1 MLIGIPKEIKEGEYR
16 ISIVPAGVKT
26 LVDAGHRVLIEK
38 KAGEGSG
45 ISDEDFIRAGA
56 KMKESNKDIWEE
68 SEMIMKVKEPLPQ
81 EYDLMHEGQIIF
93 TYFHLAPE
101 RELTRVLLERKVIGI
116 AYETIELDD
125 GTLPLLTPMSEIA
138 GRMAVHI
145 GAYFLQKEHNGRGVL
160 LAGVPGVEPAN
171 VVILGGG
178 VVGTNAAKIA
188 LGMGADV
195 TVLDINLNRLRYLDD
210 LYFGSIKTIMSNIQ
224 NVGETVSRADL
235 LIGGILIHGALTPHV
250 VTRAMVSY
258 MQRGSVIIDVS
269 VDQGGC
275 IETTRPTSHEDPT
288 YEVDGV
294 IHYCVANMPGA
305 VARTSTFALTNTTF
319 PYCLKMAN
327 MGYREAMRSD
337 KALMKGLNTSDGK
350 VTYKPVA
357 EALNLEY
364 LKVEF

>member
-1 MLIGIPKEIKEGEYR
+1 MLIGIPKEIKKGEYR
-16 ISIVPAGVKT
+16 VSIVPAGVKT
-26 LVDAGHRVLIEK
+26 LVDAGHRVFIEK

-45 ISDEDFIRAGA
+45 IFDEDYIRAGA
-56 KMKESNKDIWEE
+56 EVRKSRKDIWEE
-68 SEMIMKVKEPLPQ
+68 AEMIMKVKEPLPP
-81 EYDLMHEGQIIF
+81 EYHLMHEGQLIF

-101 RELTRVLLERKVIGI
+101 RTLTEILLERRVIGV

-138 GRMAVHI
+138 GRMAVHV

-178 VVGTNAAKIA
+178 VVGANAAKIA
-188 LGMGADV
+188 LGMGARV

-210 LYFGSIKTIMSNIQ
+210 IFFGRITTLMSNIQ
-224 NVGETVSRADL
+224 NVGETVTKADL
-235 LIGGILIHGALTPHV
+235 MIGGILIHGARAPHV
-250 VTRAMVSY
+250 VTRGMVSE
-258 MQRGSVIIDVS
+258 MRKGAVIVDVA

-275 IETTRPTSHEDPT
+275 VETTRPTCHADPT

-327 MGYREAMRSD
+327 MGYKEAMRRD
-337 KALMKGLNTSDGK
+337 KALMRGLNIYDGK

-357 EALNLEY
+357 DALNMEY
-364 LKVEF
+364 LQVEF

>member
-1 MLIGIPKEIKEGEYR
+1 MLIGIPKEIKKEEYR
-16 ISIVPAGVKT
+16 VGIVPAGVKT
-26 LVDAGHRVLIEK
+26 LVDAGHRVLVEK

-45 ISDEDFIRAGA
+45 ISDDDYIRAGA
-56 KMKESNKDIWEE
+56 EMRESKKDIWEE
-68 SEMIMKVKEPLPQ
+68 AEMIMKVKEPLPP
-81 EYDLMHEGQIIF
+81 EYDLMHGGQIIF

-101 RELTRVLLERKVIGI
+101 RKLTKALLEREVIGI

-138 GRMAVHI
+138 GRMAVHV

-160 LAGVPGVEPAN
+160 LGGVPGVEPAN
-171 VVILGGG
+171 VVILGAG
-178 VVGTNAAKIA
+178 VVGNNAAKIA
-188 LGMGADV
+188 LGMGANV
-195 TVLDINLNRLRYLDD
+195 TVLDIDLNRLRYFDD
-210 LYFGSIKTIMSNIQ
+210 IYFGRINTLMSNIQ
-224 NVGETVSRADL
+224 NVGEAITKVDL
-235 LIGGILIHGALTPHV
+235 LIGGVLIHGARAPHI
-250 VTRAMVSY
+250 VTRDMVSN
-258 MQRGSVIIDVS
+258 MRKGAVIVDVA

-275 IETTRPTSHEDPT
+275 VETTRPTFHDDPV

-337 KALMKGLNTSDGK
+337 KALMRGLNIFDGK

-357 EALNLEY
+357 EALNMEY
-364 LKVEF
+364 LQVKF

>member
-1 MLIGIPKEIKEGEYR
+1 MLIGIPRETKKEEYR
-16 ISIVPAGVKT
+16 VGIVPAGVKT
-26 LVDAGHRVLIEK
+26 LIDAGHRVLVEK

-45 ISDEDFIRAGA
+45 ISDDDYIRAGA
-56 KMKESNKDIWEE
+56 EVRESNKDVWNEA
-68 SEMIMKVKEPLPQ
+68 EMIMKVKEPLPP

-101 RELTRVLLERKVIGI
+101 RELTEALLERKVIGI
-116 AYETIELDD
+116 AYETIEMDD

-138 GRMAVHI
+138 GRMAVHV

-160 LAGVPGVEPAN
+160 LGGVPGVEPAN

-188 LGMGADV
+188 LGMGANV
-195 TVLDINLNRLRYLDD
+195 TVLDIDLNRLRYLDD
-210 LYFGSIKTIMSNIQ
+210 IYFGRITTLMSNIQ
-224 NVGETVSRADL
+224 NVGEAVTKADL
-235 LIGGILIHGALTPHV
+235 LIGGVLIHGARTPHI
-250 VTRAMVSY
+250 VTRDMVSN
-258 MQRGSVIIDVS
+258 MRKGAVLVDVA

-275 IETTRPTSHEDPT
+275 VETTRPTFHDDPT

-327 MGYREAMRSD
+327 MGYREAMRRD
-337 KALMKGLNTSDGK
+337 KALMRGLNIHDGK

-357 EALNLEY
+357 EALNMEY
-364 LKVEF
+364 LRVEF

>member
-1 MLIGIPKEIKEGEYR
+1 MLIGIPKEIKKGEYR
-16 ISIVPAGVKT
+16 VSIVPAGVKT
-26 LVDAGHRVLIEK
+26 LVDAGHRVLVEK

-45 ISDEDFIRAGA
+45 ISDEDYIRAGA
-56 KMKESNKDIWEE
+56 VVKQSTKEIWDEA
-68 SEMIMKVKEPLPQ
+68 EMIMKVKEPLPR

-101 RELTRVLLERKVIGI
+101 RKLTEALLERRVIGI

-138 GRMAVHI
+138 GRMAVHV
-145 GAYFLQKEHNGRGVL
+145 GAYFLQKEHKGRGVL

-210 LYFGSIKTIMSNIQ
+210 IFFSRITTLMSNIE
-224 NVGETVSRADL
+224 NVKDTVTKADL
-235 LIGGILIHGALTPHV
+235 LIGGILIHGARAPHV
-250 VTRAMVSY
+250 VTRDIVSQ
-258 MQRGSVIIDVS
+258 MRNGAVIVDVA

-275 IETTRPTSHEDPT
+275 VETTRPTSHDDPI

-327 MGYREAMRSD
+327 MGYKEAMRRD
-337 KALMKGLNTSDGK
+337 KALMRGLNIYDGE

-357 EALNLEY
+357 DALNMEY
-364 LKVEF
+364 LSVEF

>member
-1 MLIGIPKEIKEGEYR
+1 MLIGIPKEVKKGEYR
-16 ISIVPAGVKT
+16 VGIVPAGVKT
-26 LVDAGHRVLIEK
+26 LVDARHRVLIEK

-45 ISDEDFIRAGA
+45 ISDDEYIRAGA
-56 KMKESNKDIWEE
+56 EVRESKKDIWDEA
-68 SEMIMKVKEPLPQ
+68 EMIMKVKEPLPA

-101 RELTRVLLERKVIGI
+101 MKLTLALLERKVIGI

-138 GRMAVHI
+138 GRMAVHV

-160 LAGVPGVEPAN
+160 LGGVPGVEPAN
-171 VVILGGG
+171 VIILGGG

-188 LGMGADV
+188 LGMGANV
-195 TVLDINLNRLRYLDD
+195 TVLDIDLNRLRYLDD
-210 LYFGSIKTIMSNIQ
+210 IFFGRMRTLMSNSE
-224 NVGETVSRADL
+224 NVGEAVAAADL
-235 LIGGILIHGALTPHV
+235 LIGGILIHGARTPHL
-250 VTRAMVSY
+250 VTRDMVSS
-258 MQRGSVIIDVS
+258 MRKGTVIVDVA

-275 IETTRPTSHEDPT
+275 VETTRPTFHDNPIF
-288 YEVDGV
+288 EVDGI

-327 MGYREAMRSD
+327 RGYREAMKSD
-337 KALMKGLNTSDGK
+337 KALMRGLNTYDGK

-364 LKVEF
+364 LPVEF

>member
-1 MLIGIPKEIKEGEYR
+1 MLIGIPKEVKKGEYR
-16 ISIVPAGVKT
+16 VGIVPAGVKT
-26 LVDAGHRVLIEK
+26 LVDARHRVLVEK

-45 ISDEDFIRAGA
+45 ISDDDYIRAGA
-56 KMKESNKDIWEE
+56 EVRESKKDIWDEA
-68 SEMIMKVKEPLPQ
+68 EMIMKVKEPLPA
-81 EYDLMHEGQIIF
+81 EYALMHEGQIIF

-101 RELTRVLLERKVIGI
+101 MKLTNALLERKVIGI

-138 GRMAVHI
+138 GRMAVHV
-145 GAYFLQKEHNGRGVL
+145 GAYFLQKEHNGRGIL
-160 LAGVPGVEPAN
+160 LGGVPGVEPAN
-171 VVILGGG
+171 VIILGGG

-188 LGMGADV
+188 LGMGANV
-195 TVLDINLNRLRYLDD
+195 TVLDIDLNRLRYLDD
-210 LYFGSIKTIMSNIQ
+210 IFFGRMKTLMSNSER
-224 NVGETVSRADL
+224 VGEALATADL
-235 LIGGILIHGALTPHV
+235 LIGGILIHGARTPHV
-250 VTRAMVSY
+250 VTRDMVSS
-258 MQRGSVIIDVS
+258 MRKGTVIIDVA

-275 IETTRPTSHEDPT
+275 VETTRPTFHDNPT

-294 IHYCVANMPGA
+294 IHYCVSNMPGA

-327 MGYREAMRSD
+327 RGYREAMRSD
-337 KALMKGLNTSDGK
+337 KALMRGLNIYDGK

-364 LKVEF
+364 LQVEF

>member
-1 MLIGIPKEIKEGEYR
+1 MLIGIPRETKKEEYR
-16 ISIVPAGVKT
+16 VGIVPAGVKT
-26 LVDAGHRVLIEK
+26 LIDAGHRVLVEK

-45 ISDEDFIRAGA
+45 ISDDDYIRAGA
-56 KMKESNKDIWEE
+56 EVRESNKDVWNEA
-68 SEMIMKVKEPLPQ
+68 EMIMKVKEPLPP

-101 RELTRVLLERKVIGI
+101 RELTEALLERKVIGI

-138 GRMAVHI
+138 GRMAVHV

-160 LAGVPGVEPAN
+160 LGGVPGVEPAN

-188 LGMGADV
+188 LGMGANV
-195 TVLDINLNRLRYLDD
+195 TVLDIDLNRLRYLDD
-210 LYFGSIKTIMSNIQ
+210 IYFGRITTLMSNIQ
-224 NVGETVSRADL
+224 NVGEAVTKADL
-235 LIGGILIHGALTPHV
+235 LIGGVLIHGARAPHI
-250 VTRAMVSY
+250 VTRDMVSN
-258 MQRGSVIIDVS
+258 MRKGAVLVDVA

-275 IETTRPTSHEDPT
+275 VETTRPTFHDDPT

-294 IHYCVANMPGA
+294 IHYCVSNMPGA

-327 MGYREAMRSD
+327 MGYREAMRRD
-337 KALMKGLNTSDGK
+337 KALMRGLNIHDGK

-357 EALNLEY
+357 EALNMEY
-364 LKVEF
+364 LRVEF

>member
-1 MLIGIPKEIKEGEYR
+1 MLIGIPKETKKEEYR
-16 ISIVPAGVKT
+16 VGIVPAGVKT
-26 LVDAGHRVLIEK
+26 LVDAGHRVFVEK

-45 ISDEDFIRAGA
+45 ISDEDYIRAGA
-56 KMKESNKDIWEE
+56 DVRESKEDIWHEA
-68 SEMIMKVKEPLPQ
+68 EMIMKVKEPLPP
-81 EYDLMHEGQIIF
+81 EYDLMHKGQIIF

-101 RELTRVLLERKVIGI
+101 RKLTGALLERKVTGI

-138 GRMAVHI
+138 GRMAVHV

-160 LAGVPGVEPAN
+160 LGGVPGVEPGN

-188 LGMGADV
+188 VGMGANV
-195 TVLDINLNRLRYLDD
+195 TVLDIDLNRLRYLDD
-210 LYFGSIKTIMSNIQ
+210 IYFGRIRTLMSNIQ
-224 NVGETVSRADL
+224 NVGEAVVKADL
-235 LIGGILIHGALTPHV
+235 LIGGILIHGARTPHI
-250 VTRAMVSY
+250 VTRDMVSS
-258 MQRGSVIIDVS
+258 MKKGAVIVDVA

-275 IETTRPTSHEDPT
+275 VETTRPTFHDDPT

-337 KALMKGLNTSDGK
+337 KALMRGLNIHDGK

-357 EALNLEY
+357 DALNMEY
-364 LKVEF
+364 REVEF

>member
-1 MLIGIPKEIKEGEYR
+1 MLIGIPKEIKKGEYR
-16 ISIVPAGVKT
+16 VSIVPAGVKT
-26 LVDAGHRVLIEK
+26 LVDAGHGVLVEK
-38 KAGEGSG
+38 NAGEGSG
-45 ISDEDFIRAGA
+45 ISDEDYIRAGA
-56 KMKESNKDIWEE
+56 EVRKSRNDIWDEA
-68 SEMIMKVKEPLPQ
+68 EMIMKVKEPLPQ
-81 EYDLMHEGQIIF
+81 EYDFMHEGQIIF

-101 RELTRVLLERKVIGI
+101 RKLTEALLERRIIGV
-116 AYETIELDD
+116 AYETIELED

-138 GRMAVHI
+138 GRMAVHV

-188 LGMGADV
+188 LGMGANV

-210 LYFGSIKTIMSNIQ
+210 IFFGRITTLMSNIQ
-224 NVGETVSRADL
+224 NVGENVTKADL
-235 LIGGILIHGALTPHV
+235 LIGGILIHGARAPHV
-250 VTRAMVSY
+250 VSRKMVSE
-258 MQRGSVIIDVS
+258 MRKGAVIVDVA

-275 IETTRPTSHEDPT
+275 VETTRPTSHDNPI

-327 MGYREAMRSD
+327 MGYREAMRRDS
-337 KALMKGLNTSDGK
+337 ALMRGLNVYDGQ

-357 EALNLEY
+357 DALNMEY
-364 LKVEF
+364 MSVEF

>member
-1 MLIGIPKEIKEGEYR
+1 MLIGIPKEIKKEEYR
-16 ISIVPAGVKT
+16 VGIVPAGVKT
-26 LVDAGHRVLIEK
+26 LFDAGHRVLIEK

-45 ISDEDFIRAGA
+45 ISDEDYIRAGA
-56 KMKESNKDIWEE
+56 EIKDSNKDIWDEA
-68 SEMIMKVKEPLPQ
+68 EMIIKVKEPQPQ
-81 EYDLMHEGQIIF
+81 EYDLMHEDQIIF
-93 TYFHLAPE
+93 TFFHLAPE
-101 RELTRVLLERKVIGI
+101 RKLTEALLERRVIGI

-138 GRMAVHI
+138 GRMAVHV
-145 GAYFLQKEHNGRGVL
+145 GAYFLHKEHNGRGVL
-160 LAGVPGVEPAN
+160 LGGVPGVEPTN

-188 LGMGADV
+188 MGMGADV

-210 LYFGSIKTIMSNIQ
+210 IFFGRVKTLMSNIQ
-224 NVGETVSRADL
+224 NVEEAVTKADL
-235 LIGGILIHGALTPHV
+235 LIGGILIPGARTPHV
-250 VTRAMVSY
+250 VTRATVST
-258 MQRGSVIIDVS
+258 MRRGSVIVDVS

-275 IETTRPTSHEDPT
+275 IETTRPTSHDAPT

-319 PYCLKMAN
+319 PYCLKMVT
-327 MGYREAMRSD
+327 MGFKDAMRSD
-337 KALMKGLNTSDGK
+337 RALMSGLNTYDGK

-357 EALNLEY
+357 EALNIEY

>member
-1 MLIGIPKEIKEGEYR
+1 MLIGIPKEIKKGEYR
-16 ISIVPAGVKT
+16 VSIVPAGVKT
-26 LVDAGHRVLIEK
+26 LVDAGHRVLVEK

-45 ISDEDFIRAGA
+45 ISDEDYIRAGA
-56 KMKESNKDIWEE
+56 VVKQSTKEIWDEA
-68 SEMIMKVKEPLPQ
+68 EMIMKVKEPLPR

-101 RELTRVLLERKVIGI
+101 RKLTEALLERRVIGI

-138 GRMAVHI
+138 GRMAVHV
-145 GAYFLQKEHNGRGVL
+145 GAYFLQKEHKGRGVL

-210 LYFGSIKTIMSNIQ
+210 IFFSRITTLMSNIE
-224 NVGETVSRADL
+224 NVKDTVTKADL
-235 LIGGILIHGALTPHV
+235 LIGGILIHGARAPHV
-250 VTRAMVSY
+250 VTRDIVSQ
-258 MQRGSVIIDVS
+258 MRHGAVIVDVA

-275 IETTRPTSHEDPT
+275 VETTRPTSHDDPI

-327 MGYREAMRSD
+327 MGYKEAMRRD
-337 KALMKGLNTSDGK
+337 KALMRGLNIYDGE

-357 EALNLEY
+357 DALNMEY
-364 LKVEF
+364 LSVEF

>member
-1 MLIGIPKEIKEGEYR
+1 MLIGIPKEVKKEEYR
-16 ISIVPAGVKT
+16 VGIVPAGVKT
-26 LVDAGHRVLIEK
+26 LIDAGHRVLIEK

-45 ISDEDFIRAGA
+45 IYDEDYIRAGA
-56 KMKESNKDIWEE
+56 EMRDSKRDIWGEA
-68 SEMIMKVKEPLPQ
+68 EMIMKVKEPQPQ
-81 EYDLMHEGQIIF
+81 EYNLMQEDQIIF
-93 TYFHLAPE
+93 TFLHLAPE
-101 RELTRVLLERKVIGI
+101 RKLTKALLERRVIGI

-125 GTLPLLTPMSEIA
+125 GILPLLTPMSEVA
-138 GRMAVHI
+138 GRMAVHV
-145 GAYFLQKEHNGRGVL
+145 GAYFLHKEHDGRGVL
-160 LAGVPGVEPAN
+160 LGGVPGVEPTN

-195 TVLDINLNRLRYLDD
+195 TILDINLNRLRYLDD
-210 LYFGSIKTIMSNIQ
+210 IFFGRIKTLMSNIQ
-224 NVGETVSRADL
+224 NIEEAVTKADL
-235 LIGGILIHGALTPHV
+235 LIGGILIPGARTPHV
-250 VTRAMVSY
+250 VTREMVST
-258 MQRGSVIIDVS
+258 MRRGSVIVDVS

-275 IETTRPTSHEDPT
+275 IETTRPTSHDDPT

-319 PYCLKMAN
+319 PYCLTMVN

-337 KALMKGLNTSDGK
+337 KALMRGLNTYDGRI
-350 VTYKPVA
+350 TYKPVA
-357 EALNLEY
+357 EALNMEY

>member
-1 MLIGIPKEIKEGEYR
+1 MLIGIPKEVKKEEYR
-16 ISIVPAGVKT
+16 VGIVPAGVKT
-26 LVDAGHRVLIEK
+26 LIDAGHRVLIQK

-45 ISDEDFIRAGA
+45 ISDEDYIRAGA
-56 KMKESNKDIWEE
+56 EMRESNKDIWDEA
-68 SEMIMKVKEPLPQ
+68 EMIMKVKEPQPQ
-81 EYDLMHEGQIIF
+81 EYGFMHEDQIIF
-93 TYFHLAPE
+93 TFFHLAPE
-101 RELTRVLLERKVIGI
+101 RKLTKALLERRVIGV

-138 GRMAVHI
+138 GRMAVHV
-145 GAYFLQKEHNGRGVL
+145 GAYFLHKENNGRGVL
-160 LAGVPGVEPAN
+160 LGGVPGVEPTN

-210 LYFGSIKTIMSNIQ
+210 IFFGRIKTLMSNIQ
-224 NVGETVSRADL
+224 NIEEAVTRADL
-235 LIGGILIHGALTPHV
+235 LIGGILIPGARTPHV
-250 VTRAMVSY
+250 VTKTMVSI
-258 MQRGSVIIDVS
+258 MRRGSVIVDVS

-275 IETTRPTSHEDPT
+275 IETTRPTSHDNPT

-294 IHYCVANMPGA
+294 IHYCVSNMPGA

-319 PYCLKMAN
+319 PYCLKMVT

-337 KALMKGLNTSDGK
+337 TALMRGLNTYDGK

-357 EALNLEY
+357 EALNMEY

>member
-16 ISIVPAGVKT
+16 VSIVPAGVKT
-26 LVDAGHRVLIEK
+26 LVDAGHKVFVEK
-38 KAGEGSG
+38 QAGEGSG
-45 ISDEDFIRAGA
+45 ISDEDYIRAGA
-56 KMKESNKDIWEE
+56 EIRESNKDIWNQA
-68 SEMIMKVKEPLPQ
+68 EMIMKVKEPLPP
-81 EYDLMHEGQIIF
+81 EYDLMHEGQIVF

-101 RELTRVLLERKVIGI
+101 RKLTEALLERRVIAV

-125 GTLPLLTPMSEIA
+125 RTLPLLTPMSEIA
-138 GRMAVHI
+138 GRMAVHV
-145 GAYFLQKEHNGRGVL
+145 GAYFLQKEHNGRGIL

-195 TVLDINLNRLRYLDD
+195 TILDINLNRLRYLDD
-210 LYFGSIKTIMSNIQ
+210 LFFGRIRTLMSNIQ
-224 NVGETVSRADL
+224 QVVEAVTRADL

-250 VTRAMVSY
+250 VSETMVSD
-258 MQRGSVIIDVS
+258 MRRGSVIVDVS

-288 YEVDGV
+288 YTVGGV

-319 PYCLKMAN
+319 PYCH
-327 MGYREAMRSD
+327 
-337 KALMKGLNTSDGK
+337 GLPGSH
-350 VTYKPVA
+350 A
-357 EALNLEY
+357 EG
-364 LKVEF
+364 

>member
-1 MLIGIPKEIKEGEYR
+1 MLIGILKEIKEGEYR
-16 ISIVPAGVKT
+16 VSIVPAGVKT
-26 LVDAGHRVLIEK
+26 LVDAGHRVLVEK
-38 KAGEGSG
+38 KAGEESG

-56 KMKESNKDIWEE
+56 EVRESNKEIWDEA
-68 SEMIMKVKEPLPQ
+68 EMIMKVKEPLPQ

-101 RELTRVLLERKVIGI
+101 RKLTNALLERKVVGI

-138 GRMAVHI
+138 GRMAVHV

-160 LAGVPGVEPAN
+160 LGGVPGVEPAN

-188 LGMGADV
+188 FGMGADV
-195 TVLDINLNRLRYLDD
+195 TVLDIDLNRLRYLDD
-210 LYFGSIKTIMSNIQ
+210 IYFGRMKTLMSNSQ
-224 NVGETVSRADL
+224 NVGEAVVAADL
-235 LIGGILIHGALTPHV
+235 LIGGILIHGARTPHL
-250 VTRAMVSY
+250 VTRDMVSS
-258 MQRGSVIIDVS
+258 MRKGAVIVDVA

-275 IETTRPTSHEDPT
+275 VETTRPTFHDNPT
-288 YEVDGV
+288 FEVDGV

-337 KALMKGLNTSDGK
+337 KALMRGLNAYDGK

-364 LKVEF
+364 LQVEF

>member
-1 MLIGIPKEIKEGEYR
+1 MLIGIPKEVKKEEYR
-16 ISIVPAGVKT
+16 VGIVPAGVKT
-26 LVDAGHRVLIEK
+26 LIDAGHRVLIEK

-45 ISDEDFIRAGA
+45 IYDEDYIRAGA
-56 KMKESNKDIWEE
+56 EMRDSKRDIWGEA
-68 SEMIMKVKEPLPQ
+68 EMIMKVKEPQPQ
-81 EYDLMHEGQIIF
+81 EYNLMQEDQIIF
-93 TYFHLAPE
+93 TFLHLAPE
-101 RELTRVLLERKVIGI
+101 RKLTKALLERRVIGI

-125 GTLPLLTPMSEIA
+125 
-138 GRMAVHI
+138 
-145 GAYFLQKEHNGRGVL
+145 VL
-160 LAGVPGVEPAN
+160 LGGVPGVEPTN

-195 TVLDINLNRLRYLDD
+195 TILDINLNRLRYLDD
-210 LYFGSIKTIMSNIQ
+210 IFFGRIKTLMSNIQ
-224 NVGETVSRADL
+224 NIEEAVTKADL
-235 LIGGILIHGALTPHV
+235 LIGGILIPGARTPHV
-250 VTRAMVSY
+250 VTREMVST
-258 MQRGSVIIDVS
+258 MRRGSVIVDVS

-275 IETTRPTSHEDPT
+275 IETTRPTSHDDPT

-319 PYCLKMAN
+319 PYCLTMVN

-337 KALMKGLNTSDGK
+337 KALMRGLNTYDGRI
-350 VTYKPVA
+350 TYKPVA
-357 EALNLEY
+357 EALNMEY

>member
-16 ISIVPAGVKT
+16 VSIVPAGVKT
-26 LVDAGHRVLIEK
+26 LVDAGHKVLIEE

-45 ISDEDFIRAGA
+45 IFDEDFIRAGA
-56 KMKESNKDIWEE
+56 EMRESNKDIWEE
-68 SEMIMKVKEPLPQ
+68 AEMIMKVKEPLPQ

-101 RELTRVLLERKVIGI
+101 RKLTEVLLEHRVVGI

-138 GRMAVHI
+138 GRMAVHV

-188 LGMGADV
+188 LGMGANV
-195 TVLDINLNRLRYLDD
+195 TVLDVNLNRLRYLDD
-210 LYFGSIKTIMSNIQ
+210 LFFGRIKTLMSNIQ
-224 NVGETVSRADL
+224 NVGEAVTRADL
-235 LIGGILIHGALTPHV
+235 LIGGVLIHGALAPHV
-250 VTRAMVSY
+250 VTGAMVST
-258 MQRGSVIIDVS
+258 MQRGSVIVDVS

-275 IETTRPTSHEDPT
+275 IETTRPTSHDDPT
-288 YEVDGV
+288 YEVHGV

-337 KALMKGLNTSDGK
+337 KALRRGLNTCDGK
-350 VTYKPVA
+350 VTYKPIA
-357 EALNLEY
+357 EALNMEY

>member
-16 ISIVPAGVKT
+16 VSIVPAGVKT
-26 LVDAGHRVLIEK
+26 LVDAGHKVFVERQ
-38 KAGEGSG
+38 AGEGSG
-45 ISDEDFIRAGA
+45 ISDEDYIRVGA
-56 KMKESNKDIWEE
+56 KIRESNKDIWDQA
-68 SEMIMKVKEPLPQ
+68 EMIMKVKEPLPP
-81 EYDLMHEGQIIF
+81 EYDLMQEGQIVF

-101 RELTRVLLERKVIGI
+101 RELTEALLERRVVAV

-138 GRMAVHI
+138 GRMAVHV
-145 GAYFLQKEHNGRGVL
+145 GAYFLQKEHNGRGIL

-195 TVLDINLNRLRYLDD
+195 TILDINLNRLRYLDD
-210 LYFGSIKTIMSNIQ
+210 LFFGRIRTLMSNIQ
-224 NVGETVSRADL
+224 QVMEAVTRADL
-235 LIGGILIHGALTPHV
+235 LIGGILIPGALTPHV
-250 VTRAMVSY
+250 VSETMVSD
-258 MQRGSVIIDVS
+258 MRRGSVIVDVS

-288 YEVDGV
+288 YTVGGV

-319 PYCLKMAN
+319 PYCLKMAT
-327 MGYREAMRSD
+327 MGYQEAMRRD
-337 KALMKGLNTSDGK
+337 KALMKGLNTCEGK

-364 LKVEF
+364 LPVEF

>member
-56 KMKESNKDIWEE
+56 EMKESNKDMWEE
-68 SEMIMKVKEPLPQ
+68 AEMIMKVKEPLPQ

-93 TYFHLAPE
+93 TFFHLAPE

-138 GRMAVHI
+138 GRMAIQV

-160 LAGVPGVEPAN
+160 LGGVPGVEPAN

-195 TVLDINLNRLRYLDD
+195 TVLDINLNKLRYLDD
-210 LYFGSIKTIMSNIQ
+210 IFFGRIKTLMSNIHTDA
-224 NVGETVSRADL
+224 EAITKADL
-235 LIGGILIHGALTPHV
+235 LIGGVLIHGARAPHV
-250 VTRAMVSY
+250 ASRDMVST
-258 MQRGSVIIDVS
+258 MRRGAVIVDVS

-275 IETTRPTSHEDPT
+275 IETTRPTSHDDPI
-288 YEVDGV
+288 YEVDGIV
-294 IHYCVANMPGA
+294 HYCVANMPGA

-337 KALMKGLNTSDGK
+337 KSLMRGLNTYNGK

>member
-16 ISIVPAGVKT
+16 VSIVPAGVKT

-45 ISDEDFIRAGA
+45 ISDEDYIRAGA
-56 KMKESNKDIWEE
+56 VVKQPTREIWDEA
-68 SEMIMKVKEPLPQ
+68 EMIMKVKEPLPR
-81 EYDLMHEGQIIF
+81 EYDLMHEGQIVF
-93 TYFHLAPE
+93 TYLHLAPE
-101 RELTRVLLERKVIGI
+101 RKLTEALLERRVVGI

-138 GRMAVHI
+138 GRMAVHV

-210 LYFGSIKTIMSNIQ
+210 IFFSRITTLMSNIE
-224 NVGETVSRADL
+224 NVKDTVTKADL
-235 LIGGILIHGALTPHV
+235 LIGGILIHGARAPHV
-250 VTRAMVSY
+250 VTRDIVSQ
-258 MQRGSVIIDVS
+258 MRNGAVIVDVA

-275 IETTRPTSHEDPT
+275 VETTRPTSHDDPI

-327 MGYREAMRSD
+327 MGYEEAMRRN
-337 KALMKGLNTSDGK
+337 KALMKGLNTYDGK

-357 EALNLEY
+357 DALNMEY
-364 LKVEF
+364 LSFEF

>member
-1 MLIGIPKEIKEGEYR
+1 MLIGIPKEVKKEEYR
-16 ISIVPAGVKT
+16 VGIVPAGVKT
-26 LVDAGHRVLIEK
+26 LVDARHRVLVEK

-45 ISDEDFIRAGA
+45 ISDDDYIRVGA
-56 KMKESNKDIWEE
+56 EVRESKKDIWDEA
-68 SEMIMKVKEPLPQ
+68 EMIMKVKEPLPA

-101 RELTRVLLERKVIGI
+101 RELTKALLERKVIAI

-138 GRMAVHI
+138 GRMAVHV

-160 LAGVPGVEPAN
+160 LGGVPGVEPAN

-188 LGMGADV
+188 LGMGANV
-195 TVLDINLNRLRYLDD
+195 TVLDIDLNRLRHLDD
-210 LYFGSIKTIMSNIQ
+210 IFFGRMKILMSNSK
-224 NVGETVSRADL
+224 NVGEAVATADL
-235 LIGGILIHGALTPHV
+235 LIGGVLIHGARTPHL
-250 VTRAMVSY
+250 VTQDMVSS
-258 MQRGSVIIDVS
+258 MRKGTVIVDVA

-275 IETTRPTSHEDPT
+275 VETTRPTFHDNPT
-288 YEVDGV
+288 FEVEGV
-294 IHYCVANMPGA
+294 IHYCVPNMPGA

-327 MGYREAMRSD
+327 RGYKEAMRSD
-337 KALMKGLNTSDGK
+337 KALMRGLNTYDGK

-364 LKVEF
+364 LQVEF

>member
-1 MLIGIPKEIKEGEYR
+1 MIIGIPKEIKKREYR
-16 ISIVPAGVKT
+16 VSIVPAGVKT
-26 LVDAGHRVLIEK
+26 LVHAGHRVLIEK

-45 ISDEDFIRAGA
+45 ISDEDYIRSGA
-56 KMKESNKDIWEE
+56 EVRESKEDIWDEA
-68 SEMIMKVKEPLPQ
+68 EMIMKVKEPLPP
-81 EYDLMHEGQIIF
+81 EYDLTHEGQIIF

-101 RELTRVLLERKVIGI
+101 RELTEVLLKRKVIGI

-138 GRMAVHI
+138 GRMAVHV

-160 LAGVPGVEPAN
+160 LGGVPGVEPAD

-188 LGMGADV
+188 LGMGANA
-195 TVLDINLNRLRYLDD
+195 TVLDIDLNRLRYLDD
-210 LYFGSIKTIMSNIQ
+210 IYFGRIKTLMSNVQ
-224 NVGETVSRADL
+224 NLGEAVARADL
-235 LIGGILIHGALTPHV
+235 LIGGILIHGARTPHI
-250 VTRAMVSY
+250 VTRDMVSS
-258 MQRGSVIIDVS
+258 MRKGTVIVDVA

-275 IETTRPTSHEDPT
+275 VETTRPTSHDDPI

-294 IHYCVANMPGA
+294 VHYCVANMPGA

-319 PYCLKMAN
+319 PYCLKVAN

-337 KALMKGLNTSDGK
+337 KALMRGLNIHDGK

-364 LKVEF
+364 REVKF

>member
-1 MLIGIPKEIKEGEYR
+1 MLIGIPKEIKEREYR
-16 ISIVPAGVKT
+16 VSLVPAGVKT
-26 LVDAGHRVLIEK
+26 LVNAGHRVFVETM
-38 KAGEGSG
+38 AGQGSG
-45 ISDEDFIRAGA
+45 ISDEDYLRAGA
-56 KMKESNKDIWEE
+56 EVKESNTEIWDEA
-68 SEMIMKVKEPLPQ
+68 EMIMKVKEPQPP
-81 EYDLMHEGQIIF
+81 EYDLMHEGQMIF

-101 RELTRVLLERKVIGI
+101 RKLTEVLLERKVTGI

-138 GRMAVHI
+138 GRMAAHV

-160 LAGVPGVEPAN
+160 LGGVPGVEAGH

-195 TVLDINLNRLRYLDD
+195 TVLDVNLNRLRYLDD
-210 LYFGSIKTIMSNIQ
+210 LFFGRIKTLMSNIQ
-224 NVGETVSRADL
+224 NVGEAITTADL
-235 LIGGILIHGALTPHV
+235 LIGGVLIHGALTPHI
-250 VTRAMVSY
+250 VTSTMVSA
-258 MQRGSVIIDVS
+258 MQRGSVIVDVS

-275 IETTRPTSHEDPT
+275 VETTRPTSHDDPT
-288 YEVDGV
+288 YEVHGV

-319 PYCLKMAN
+319 PYCLKIAT
-327 MGYREAMRSD
+327 MGYRQAMRND
-337 KALMKGLNTSDGK
+337 KALSKGLNTCDGR

-357 EALNLEY
+357 DALNVEY
-364 LKVEF
+364 HEVKF

>member
-1 MLIGIPKEIKEGEYR
+1 MLIGIPKEIKKGEYR
-16 ISIVPAGVKT
+16 VSIVPAGVKT
-26 LVDAGHRVLIEK
+26 LVDAGHRVLVET

-45 ISDEDFIRAGA
+45 ISDEDYIRAGA
-56 KMKESNKDIWEE
+56 EMRETRKDIWDEA
-68 SEMIMKVKEPLPQ
+68 EMFMKVKEPLPP

-101 RELTRVLLERKVIGI
+101 RKLTEALLERRVIGI

-138 GRMAVHI
+138 GRMAVHV

-188 LGMGADV
+188 LGMGANV

-210 LYFGSIKTIMSNIQ
+210 IFFGRITTLMSNIE
-224 NVGETVSRADL
+224 NVKDTVTKADL
-235 LIGGILIHGALTPHV
+235 LIGGILIHGARAPHV
-250 VTRAMVSY
+250 VTRDMVSE
-258 MQRGSVIIDVS
+258 MRKGAVIVDVA

-275 IETTRPTSHEDPT
+275 VETTRPTSHDDPI

-327 MGYREAMRSD
+327 MGYKEAMRRD
-337 KALMKGLNTSDGK
+337 KALMRGLNIYDGM

-357 EALNLEY
+357 DALNMEY
-364 LKVEF
+364 LQVEF

>member
-1 MLIGIPKEIKEGEYR
+1 MLIGIPKEVKKEEYR
-16 ISIVPAGVKT
+16 VGIVPAGVKT
-26 LVDAGHRVLIEK
+26 LVDAGHRVLIQK
-38 KAGEGSG
+38 KAGDGSG
-45 ISDEDFIRAGA
+45 ISDEDYIRAGA
-56 KMKESNKDIWEE
+56 EMRESNKDIWDEA
-68 SEMIMKVKEPLPQ
+68 EMIMKVKEPQPQ
-81 EYDLMHEGQIIF
+81 EYGFMHEDQIIF
-93 TYFHLAPE
+93 TFFHLAPE
-101 RELTRVLLERKVIGI
+101 RKLTKALLERRVIGV

-138 GRMAVHI
+138 GRMAVHV
-145 GAYFLQKEHNGRGVL
+145 GAYFLHKENNGRGVL
-160 LAGVPGVEPAN
+160 LGGVPGVEPTN

-210 LYFGSIKTIMSNIQ
+210 IFFGRIKTLMSNIQ
-224 NVGETVSRADL
+224 NIEEAVTRADL
-235 LIGGILIHGALTPHV
+235 LIGGILIPGAKTPHV
-250 VTRAMVSY
+250 VTKTMVST
-258 MQRGSVIIDVS
+258 MRRGSVIVDVS

-275 IETTRPTSHEDPT
+275 IETTRATSHDNPT

-294 IHYCVANMPGA
+294 IHYCVSNMPGA

-319 PYCLKMAN
+319 PYCLKMVT

-337 KALMKGLNTSDGK
+337 KALMRGLNTYDGK

-357 EALNLEY
+357 EAVNMEY

>member
-1 MLIGIPKEIKEGEYR
+1 MLIGIPRETKKEEYR
-16 ISIVPAGVKT
+16 VGIVPAGVKT
-26 LVDAGHRVLIEK
+26 LIDAGHRVLVEK

-45 ISDEDFIRAGA
+45 ISDDDYIRAGA
-56 KMKESNKDIWEE
+56 EVRESNKDVWNEA
-68 SEMIMKVKEPLPQ
+68 EMIMKVKEPLPP

-101 RELTRVLLERKVIGI
+101 RELTEALLERKVIGI

-138 GRMAVHI
+138 GRMAVHV

-160 LAGVPGVEPAN
+160 LGGVPGVEPAN

-188 LGMGADV
+188 LGMGANV
-195 TVLDINLNRLRYLDD
+195 TVLDIDLNRLRYLDD
-210 LYFGSIKTIMSNIQ
+210 IYFGRITTLMSNIQ
-224 NVGETVSRADL
+224 NVGEAVTKADL
-235 LIGGILIHGALTPHV
+235 LIGGVLIHGARTPHI
-250 VTRAMVSY
+250 VTRDMVSN
-258 MQRGSVIIDVS
+258 MRKGAVLVDVA

-275 IETTRPTSHEDPT
+275 VETTRPTFHDDPT

-327 MGYREAMRSD
+327 MGYREAMRGD
-337 KALMKGLNTSDGK
+337 KALMRGLNIHDGK

-357 EALNLEY
+357 EALNMEY
-364 LKVEF
+364 LRVEF

>member
-1 MLIGIPKEIKEGEYR
+1 MLIGIPKEVKKEEYR
-16 ISIVPAGVKT
+16 VGIVPAGVKT
-26 LVDAGHRVLIEK
+26 LVDAGHRVLVEQ

-45 ISDEDFIRAGA
+45 ISDEDYIRAGA
-56 KMKESNKDIWEE
+56 EMRDTKKDIWNEA
-68 SEMIMKVKEPLPQ
+68 EMIMKVKEPLPQ
-81 EYDLMHEGQIIF
+81 EYDLMREDQIIF
-93 TYFHLAPE
+93 TFFHLAPE
-101 RELTRVLLERKVIGI
+101 RKLTEVLLERRIIGV

-195 TVLDINLNRLRYLDD
+195 TVLDVNLNRLRYLDD
-210 LYFGSIKTIMSNIQ
+210 LFFGRIKTLMSNIQ
-224 NVGETVSRADL
+224 NVEEAVTRADL

-250 VTRAMVSY
+250 VTRPMVSD
-258 MQRGSVIIDVS
+258 MRRGSVIVDVS

-275 IETTRPTSHEDPT
+275 IETTRSTSHDNPT
-288 YEVDGV
+288 YEVDGI

-305 VARTSTFALTNTTF
+305 VARTSTFALTNNTF
-319 PYCLKMAN
+319 PYCLKMAT

-337 KALMKGLNTSDGK
+337 RALMRGLNTFDGK

-357 EALNLEY
+357 EALNIEY

>member
-1 MLIGIPKEIKEGEYR
+1 MLIGIPKEIKEREYR
-16 ISIVPAGVKT
+16 VSLVPAGVKT
-26 LVDAGHRVLIEK
+26 LVNAGHRVFVETM
-38 KAGEGSG
+38 AGQGSG
-45 ISDEDFIRAGA
+45 VSDEDYLRAGA
-56 KMKESNKDIWEE
+56 EVRESNTEIWDEA
-68 SEMIMKVKEPLPQ
+68 EMIMKVKEPLYQ

-101 RELTRVLLERKVIGI
+101 RKLTEVLLERRVVGI

-160 LAGVPGVEPAN
+160 LAGVPGVEPAH

-224 NVGETVSRADL
+224 NVGETVTRADL

-250 VTRAMVSY
+250 VTRAMVSD

-319 PYCLKMAN
+319 PYCFKMAN
-327 MGYREAMRSD
+327 MGYREAMRID
-337 KALMKGLNTSDGK
+337 KALMKGLNTFDGR
-350 VTYKPVA
+350 VTYKRVA